1 MKLRIFLAFLFLVF
15 SFASFGGAAGSNPE
29 TLGVNVGIGIAFLCI
44 AGYFAYTAWNRKK
57 NLIRSA
63 DAYFKNK
70 IEEGEEYYKKKQT
83 EADEYFQSQ
92 LSHAA
97 LLVST
102 QKAEANAYYQKK
114 KDEADDYVSSLKA
127 NIEALKA
134 ELDTV
139 SKEAD
144 VKMSQVGDYDN
155 LRSDEIK
162 NKLIIL
168 RSRQDE
174 SVRDGSAILIVGTS
188 LSKREISTQTKQ
200 ILRCF
205 NAECANII
213 DSVTVKNV
221 DGSRGK
227 IQRSFDALNKIYSS
241 DDVQI
246 SKSYL
251 SSKLDE
257 LSLVYS
263 YMVKEEEEKEQRRAI
278 REQMVEEEKVR
289 REIERAKQKIEKEE
303 TQFSNEVKKLMSYL
317 QKAKDDVEKQLYIDK
332 IQELEEKLKTL
343 QADKDN
349 VLEREQN
356 TRAGFV
362 YIISNIGSFGD
373 RVFKIGMTRRLEP
386 MDRIAE
392 LSSASVPF
400 PFDVHAM
407 IFSEDAPKLETILH
421 QHFDLDR
428 VNKVNPRK
436 EFFRVD
442 LDAIKKVVLENHNAT
457 VHFIDIPDATEY
469 RETQRLDN
477 HVNEANADAIQV
489 GGI

>member
-1 MKLRIFLAFLFLVF
+1 MKFRVFLAFSFLLI
-15 SFASFGGAAGSNPE
+15 SFTTIGGSIESPSGSIGAG
-29 TLGVNVGIGIAFLCI
+29 LGAGIAFLCI
-44 AGYFAYTAWNRKK
+44 SGYFAYTSWKAKRSS
-57 NLIRSA
+57 IASA
-63 DAYFKNK
+63 DDYIKNK
-70 IEEGEEYYKKKQT
+70 IEEGDQYLQNKQKEADKYVQT
-83 EADEYFQSQ
+83 KLSDADSQINAQKAAADEYS
-92 LSHAA
+92 
-97 LLVST
+97 
-102 QKAEANAYYQKK
+102 KK
-114 KDEADDYVSSLKA
+114 KREEADHYVSSLKEDIK
-127 NIEALKA
+127 NLKA
-134 ELDTV
+134 ELDAI
-139 SKEAD
+139 SKESA

-162 NKLIIL
+162 NKLTIL
-168 RSRQDE
+168 RSEQDE
-174 SVRDGSAILIVGTS
+174 KVRSGSAISIVNAV
-188 LSKREISTQTKQ
+188 LNRREINTQTKQ

-213 DSVTVKNV
+213 GSVTVKNA
-221 DGSRGK
+221 DSSRTK
-227 IQRSFDALNKIYSS
+227 IQRSFDMLNKIFAS
-241 DDVQI
+241 DGVQI

-251 SSKLDE
+251 ASKLEE
-257 LSLVYS
+257 LSLVYA

-303 TQFSNEVKKLMSYL
+303 AQFSNEVKKLMSYM

-332 IQELEEKLKTL
+332 IQELEEKLKAL

-362 YIISNIGSFGD
+362 YIISNIGSFGE

-407 IFSEDAPKLETILH
+407 IFSEDAPGLETILH
-421 QHFDLDR
+421 QHFDPVR

-436 EFFRVD
+436 EFFKVD
-442 LDAIKKVVLENHNAT
+442 LDEIKKVILENHNAT
-457 VHFIDIPDATEY
+457 VKFVDVPDATEY
-469 RETQRLDN
+469 RETVRMEEST
-477 HVNEANADAIQV
+477 VEAV
-489 GGI
+489 

>member
-1 MKLRIFLAFLFLVF
+1 MKVLKIIGACFCGLMTIGGCLATFSPSSSESVGATLFLTIVF
-15 SFASFGGAAGSNPE
+15 LVCTVVLVRGIKGGDKE
-29 TLGVNVGIGIAFLCI
+29 K
-44 AGYFAYTAWNRKK
+44 RE
-57 NLIRSA
+57 SA
-63 DAYFKNK
+63 DD
-70 IEEGEEYYKKKQT
+70 YYKKKI
-83 EADEYFQSQ
+83 
-92 LSHAA
+92 
-97 LLVST
+97 
-102 QKAEANAYYQKK
+102 
-114 KDEADDYVSSLKA
+114 DEADLYYSEKTGGA
-127 NIEALKA
+127 NLYYSQKKA
-134 ELDTV
+134 EGDQYFLERKKETDKYVNSLRDEISELKSQIDTL
-139 SKEAD
+139 SGEAM
-144 VKMSQVGDYDN
+144 VKSVQVGDYEN

-162 NKLIIL
+162 NKLTML
-168 RSRQDE
+168 RGDLDE
-174 SVRDGSAILIVGTS
+174 AVKIGSAVNIIGAFE
-188 LSKREISTQTKQ
+188 SKREANTQTKQ

-213 DSVTVKNV
+213 GSVTVKNA
-221 DGSRGK
+221 DSSRGK
-227 IQRSFDALNKIYSS
+227 IQRSYEMLNKIFAS
-241 DDVQI
+241 DGVQI

-251 SSKLDE
+251 ASKLEE
-257 LSLVYS
+257 LSLVYA

-303 TQFSNEVKKLMSYL
+303 AQFSNEVKKLMSYM

-332 IQELEEKLKTL
+332 IQELEEKLKAL

-362 YIISNIGSFGD
+362 YIISNIGSFGE

-407 IFSEDAPKLETILH
+407 IFSEDAPGLETILH
-421 QHFDLDR
+421 QHFDSER

-436 EFFRVD
+436 EFFKVD
-442 LDAIKKVVLENHNAT
+442 LDEIKKVILENHNAT
-457 VHFIDIPDATEY
+457 VKFVDIPDATEY
-469 RETQRLDN
+469 RETLRMEESK
-477 HVNEANADAIQV
+477 EAV
-489 GGI
+489 